1 MAEDQNQSDWL
12 ASLSGEQPEES
23 GPVLDDLRQRIL
35 EADEEFGEVE
45 RPSAAR
51 FLSTLEPWQRLVL
64 SIMLFLDVALCGC
77 MALVAAGRVR
87 LPF

>member
-1 MAEDQNQSDWL
+1 MAEDQTQADWL
-12 ASLSGEQPEES
+12 AMLSGQQPEEP
-23 GPVLDDLRQRIL
+23 GPDLEDLRDQIL
-35 EADEEFGEVE
+35 QAEEDFEAAE
-45 RPSAAR
+45 RPSSAN
-51 FLSTLEPWQRLVL
+51 FLSTLQPWQRLVL

>member
-1 MAEDQNQSDWL
+1 MAEDQTQSDWL
-12 ASLSGEQPEES
+12 ATLSGEQPEED
-23 GPVLDDLRQRIL
+23 GPALQDLRDQIL
-35 EADEEFGEVE
+35 QEDDGFEEVQ
-45 RPSAAR
+45 RPSGTSI
-51 FLSTLEPWQRLVL
+51 LSTLEPWQRLVL